1 MGLWKPWISRRPK
14 DKETG
19 EPVRKKIPLAVS
31 GFLVVAGS
39 RLLCSLCIPKM
50 EQCISSHIYHVN
62 KLHHFLGYVD
72 GGVIIQLKSD
82 VDQLRARARLVESNQ
97 GDCVAESSL
106 WFNSRGVS

>member
-1 MGLWKPWISRRPK
+1 MCLGLWKPWISRRPK

-19 EPVRKKIPLAVS
+19 EPVKEKDSPCSQWLPCCSRVP
-31 GFLVVAGS
+31 LVVFS
-39 RLLCSLCIPKM
+39 VNSKM

-97 GDCVAESSL
+97 
-106 WFNSRGVS
+106 

>member
-1 MGLWKPWISRRPK
+1 MFS
-14 DKETG
+14 
-19 EPVRKKIPLAVS
+19 VNS
-31 GFLVVAGS
+31 
-39 RLLCSLCIPKM
+39 KM

-97 GDCVAESSL
+97 
-106 WFNSRGVS
+106 